1 VLNAIKQPRFT
12 DKKSRWLIVQTAE
25 NTEFNQTKS
34 HIALKGPDDAGAGV
48 TIDSLKKALKL
59 NTGSGG
65 FILLPAVI
73 HKSAATG
80 QWSVELTTEIEGS
93 NPYEEI
99 ISADFQIKRN

>member
-1 VLNAIKQPRFT
+1 
-12 DKKSRWLIVQTAE
+12 VQTAE
-25 NTEFNQTKS
+25 NTEFNQAKS
-34 HIALKGPDDAGAGV
+34 RIILKGPDETAAGV

-99 ISADFQIKRN
+99 ISADFQIKGN